1 MSALDDLDYYTLV
14 GVEDDASITDIKR
27 AFRDFARKYHP
38 DNYTGRGPEK
48 VEQATAI
55 YRRGSEAYQVLTDD
69 KMRQAYDRALTKG
82 KLRLS
87 AEEMDRAIMGDMAP
101 KKRPEVPINSPQALR
116 AYKAGIAKAHAGQWK
131 EAWRLLK
138 QAHEAEPEND
148 FIASRFYRVERKLRS
163 RLV

>member
-14 GVEDDASITDIKR
+14 GARDDATISEIKK
-27 AFRDFARKYHP
+27 AFRDFARRYHP
-38 DNYTGRGPEK
+38 DNYAGRDAAK
-48 VEQATAI
+48 IEQATAI
-55 YRRGSEAYQVLTDD
+55 YRRGSEAYQVLTDP
-69 KMRQAYDRALTKG
+69 KMRGAYDLALKKG

-87 AEEMDRAIMGDMAP
+87 AEEMDRAVMGDVAP
-101 KKRPEVPINSPQALR
+101 KKRPEVPIHSPQALR

-163 RLV
+163 RLM